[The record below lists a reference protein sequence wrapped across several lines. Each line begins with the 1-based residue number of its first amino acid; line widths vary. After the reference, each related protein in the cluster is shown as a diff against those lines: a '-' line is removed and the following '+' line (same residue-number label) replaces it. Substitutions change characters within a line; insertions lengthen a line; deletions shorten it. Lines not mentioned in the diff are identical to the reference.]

1 MCGHPQ
7 TLESGPHTLELQ
19 CVVSQRLWLQCLAGQ
34 RLEATHWTSS
44 VWNPQTL
51 VLQSSC
57 DRSQSVALDVVACPH
72 STLSPSPAGLTLSP
86 LTSSRRHH
94 HRSRS
99 PRHSPSP
106 RLRIAPSPRTRTP
119 STQIPIHTFSWA
131 LLAPPARRCP
141 PLCGPACLQIYKH
154 SLSPP
159 LRPPSVP
166 DPPSR
171 SAAVAAPPQE
181 LAPSRRV
188 NSRKHAPTLPRPDAR
203 GRSIK
208 MLMA

>member
-1 MCGHPQ
+1 MYKNLLDCLPELCG
-7 TLESGPHTLELQ
+7 T
-19 CVVSQRLWLQCLAGQ
+19 
-34 RLEATHWTSS
+34 
-44 VWNPQTL
+44 
-51 VLQSSC
+51 